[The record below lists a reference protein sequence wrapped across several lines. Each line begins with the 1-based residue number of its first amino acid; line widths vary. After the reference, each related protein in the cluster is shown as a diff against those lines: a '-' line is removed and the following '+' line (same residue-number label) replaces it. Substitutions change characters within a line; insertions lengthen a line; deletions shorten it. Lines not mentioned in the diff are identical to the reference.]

1 MAERIDDLQIKG
13 YRLIQ
18 NPELFCFGVDAVLLS
33 SFAKAKDTDKVIDL
47 GCGNGIIPILMAA
60 KTDAKRIVGLE
71 IQDESAKLAT
81 RSVELNELSDRISI
95 VKGDIK
101 EASSIFGASSFQVVT
116 TNPPYM
122 NENHGLVNDYSAK
135 AIARHELL
143 CNLEDIIRGSARLLV
158 PSGRLYMIHR
168 PHRLEDILV
177 LMREYHIE
185 PKHLRFVHPYV
196 DKEPTMVLIEGLRG
210 GKPSM
215 KIDPPLIIYED
226 VNKYTKEI
234 NDIYGTTGP

>member
-101 EASSIFGASSFQVVT
+101 EASYIFGASSFQVVT

-122 NENHGLVNDYSAK
+122 NENHGLINDYSAK

-143 CNLEDIIRGSARLLV
+143 CSLEDIIRESARLLV

>member
-122 NENHGLVNDYSAK
+122 NENHGLINDYSAK

-143 CNLEDIIRGSARLLV
+143 CSLEDIIRESARLLV

>member
-143 CNLEDIIRGSARLLV
+143 CSLEDIIRESARLLV